1 MAKKLETAD
10 ADALARIGDA
20 REKLREAESRHLIAK
35 ENAKAAKSSWEAA
48 VEHLTTVIDSETRP
62 LPLFDAAPA
71 VSLPVVEIVS
81 GTDQHGLEIG
91 TSWPVVEI
99 RAGGIVVQIDAGT
112 VPLADG
118 EYLAE
123 PDVQTAIADAR
134 TAGVDG
140 PEAWSEFWAGLQAG
154 VAGAWRELPLSEAG
168 ITGKIADTLAGA
180 GCETLGALVER
191 MASGLGWN
199 DGLKGIGE
207 EKAAGLA
214 DKLADFWK
222 DHPEFVQA

>member
-1 MAKKLETAD
+1 
-10 ADALARIGDA
+10 
-20 REKLREAESRHLIAK
+20 
-35 ENAKAAKSSWEAA
+35 
-48 VEHLTTVIDSETRP
+48 
-62 LPLFDAAPA
+62 
-71 VSLPVVEIVS
+71 
-81 GTDQHGLEIG
+81 
-91 TSWPVVEI
+91 
-99 RAGGIVVQIDAGT
+99 
-112 VPLADG
+112 
-118 EYLAE
+118 
-123 PDVQTAIADAR
+123 
-134 TAGVDG
+134 
-140 PEAWSEFWAGLQAG
+140 
-154 VAGAWRELPLSEAG
+154 LPLSEAG